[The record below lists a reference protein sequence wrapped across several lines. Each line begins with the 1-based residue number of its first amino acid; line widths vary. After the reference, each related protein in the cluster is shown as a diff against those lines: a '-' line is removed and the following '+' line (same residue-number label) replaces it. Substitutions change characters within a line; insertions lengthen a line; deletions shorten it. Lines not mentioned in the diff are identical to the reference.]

1 MISSKKF
8 FAEYKNSEKL
18 NIMRIKS
25 GRADNMIRLATEL
38 PKAAGNSDIY
48 MSMNPLTRVNH
59 SVRRDPNPKQIA
71 APVESAAP
79 AAAAEPSEPE
89 TPKAE

>member
-59 SVRRDPNPKQIA
+59 SVRRDQEHIA
-71 APVESAAP
+71 RLKWLYVDLDYYNTIVEFSLAHR
-79 AAAAEPSEPE
+79 
-89 TPKAE
+89 

>member
-59 SVRRDPNPKQIA
+59 SVRRDRGTYCQAKVALCRSGLLQYGI
-71 APVESAAP
+71 
-79 AAAAEPSEPE
+79 
-89 TPKAE
+89 

>member
-48 MSMNPLTRVNH
+48 MSMNH
-59 SVRRDPNPKQIA
+59 
-71 APVESAAP
+71 
-79 AAAAEPSEPE
+79 
-89 TPKAE
+89 

>member
-48 MSMNPLTRVNH
+48 RIIA
-59 SVRRDPNPKQIA
+59 SVVIRNILPG
-71 APVESAAP
+71 
-79 AAAAEPSEPE
+79 
-89 TPKAE
+89 